1 MEARRE
7 HQTAADRRAEQT
19 MTEQIMTE
27 QTMTGQDS
35 TTQDTTTQDTSYDG
49 APPGWRPPP
58 MRTMDE
64 WDPSSGWSTEEIDW
78 YVMGPFE
85 GGVPG
90 LVRRVRRILDVSQRG
105 LAALIGVSQ
114 SAVARWETGRTSPRV
129 CVLQRLMRLAGL
141 RSTVSDVESGE
152 VVEPMRDDGARDRGG
167 RRYPAHVDLRVT
179 GWYVPR
185 GLDCTAEAG
194 LWRRRSRARKDPRI
208 RHHTSPYRRW
218 CARRALGTPI
228 DHPADFQLVAE
239 AEHLD
244 EKRSAALAAYA
255 GWSPPRAA

>member
-1 MEARRE
+1 M
-7 HQTAADRRAEQT
+7 HQDMT
-19 MTEQIMTE
+19 MLD
-27 QTMTGQDS
+27 G
-35 TTQDTTTQDTSYDG
+35 TTQDGTTQEASAYDSATPGGG
-49 APPGWRPPP
+49 APA

-64 WDPSSGWSTEEIDW
+64 WTPGCGWSADEVEW
-78 YVMGPFE
+78 YLMGPFE

-129 CVLQRLMRLAGL
+129 CVLEQLLGLAGL
-141 RSTVSDVESGE
+141 RGTVSDVASGE

-194 LWRRRSRARKDPRI
+194 LWRRRSRARKDPAV
-208 RHHTSPYRRW
+208 RHHTSAYLRW
-218 CARRALGTPI
+218 RARHALGTPV

-244 EKRSAALAAYA
+244 EARSAALAAHA
-255 GWSPPRAA
+255 GWSRPRAA

>member
-1 MEARRE
+1 
-7 HQTAADRRAEQT
+7 
-19 MTEQIMTE
+19 MTTQIMTT
-27 QTMTGQDS
+27 QGMS
-35 TTQDTTTQDTSYDG
+35 TQG
-49 APPGWRPPP
+49 

-64 WDPSSGWSTEEIDW
+64 WDPTCTWSAEEVEW
-78 YVMGPFE
+78 YLMGPFE

-129 CVLQRLMRLAGL
+129 CVVQHLLRLAGL
-141 RSTVSDVESGE
+141 RGTVSAVESGE
-152 VVEPMRDDGARDRGG
+152 VVEPMRDDGARDRAG
-167 RRYPAHVDLRVT
+167 RRYPAHVDLQVY

-194 LWRRRSRARKDPRI
+194 VWRRRSRARKDPKV
-208 RHHTSPYRRW
+208 RHHTSPYLRW
-218 CARRALGTPI
+218 RQRRALGTPV
-228 DHPADFQLVAE
+228 DHPAALQLVAE

-244 EKRSAALAAYA
+244 EARSAALVRQA
-255 GWSPPRAA
+255 GWSRPRAA